1 MAVKLAGLEDNA
13 RKTAIEVLSARLA
26 DATAMLLALK
36 QAHWNVK
43 GPNFIAIHQL
53 FDAVYDRLEPHID
66 EIAERIQQLDGTA
79 NGTAE
84 HVAKTSTLE
93 PYPLDLKSETDHI
106 KAVVERLR
114 DLGGKVREGIDAT
127 DEAGEA
133 DASDILTNM
142 SRTLDKDLW
151 FIESHLQK

>member
-1 MAVKLAGLEDNA
+1 MAVKLSGLEDNA
-13 RKTAIEVLSARLA
+13 RKTTIEVLSARLA

-43 GPNFIAIHQL
+43 GPNFIAIHEL
-53 FDAVYDRLEPHID
+53 FDAVYERLEPHID
-66 EIAERIQQLDGTA
+66 EMAERIMQLDGTA

-84 HVAKTSTLE
+84 HVAKTSTLA
-93 PYPLDLKSETDHI
+93 PYPLDLTAEADHI

-127 DEAGEA
+127 EKAG
-133 DASDILTNM
+133 DAGAADILTAM
-142 SRTLDKDLW
+142 SLSLDKDLW
-151 FIESHLQK
+151 FIESHLAK

>member
-13 RKTAIEVLSARLA
+13 RKTAIDVLSARLA

-43 GPNFIAIHQL
+43 GPNFIAIHEL
-53 FDAVYDRLEPHID
+53 FDGVYERLEPHID
-66 EIAERIQQLDGTA
+66 TMAERIKQLDGTA

-84 HVAKTSTLE
+84 HVAQASTLKA
-93 PYPLDLKSETDHI
+93 YPLDLTSETDHI
-106 KAVVERLR
+106 KAVADRLR
-114 DLGGKVREGIDAT
+114 DLGGKVREGIDQT

-133 DASDILTNM
+133 DAADILTAM
-142 SRTLDKDLW
+142 SRDIDKDLW
-151 FIESHLQK
+151 FIESHLER